1 MTVRYWPV
9 AMSPARQDLRLTTV
23 VVLAVVA
30 MMALMVGA
38 VGNNAVR
45 LNGYSAVLYCAV
57 ICIGTQWL
65 AWIPASTAK
74 TNASTT
80 YGRPHLHR
88 RRGVQFVGRISV
100 RCAEF
105 ARTDRQF
112 PRCRLGVAPV
122 QLSVFSDSANRKR
135 RAF

>member
-1 MTVRYWPV
+1 MTVFYQPV

-65 AWIPASTAK
+65 AWICLLYT
-74 TNASTT
+74 
-80 YGRPHLHR
+80 
-88 RRGVQFVGRISV
+88 
-100 RCAEF
+100 
-105 ARTDRQF
+105 
-112 PRCRLGVAPV
+112 
-122 QLSVFSDSANRKR
+122 SDA
-135 RAF
+135 ADD